1 MPTGDFPSGY
11 TCGCGQWVSNY
22 ATVAHTCPSR
32 QPMYWPQGVPPTPLF
47 PDPRLFALQEQIA
60 KALERIADALEGLKK
75 PTMCGESYDAPGGM
89 GLWICTR
96 DAGHDQATGHTSSPL
111 DLLRFK

>member
-11 TCGCGQWVSNY
+11 TCACGQWVSNY

-75 PTMCGESYDAPGGM
+75 PRRCAANLHAPAASV
-89 GLWICTR
+89 WICTR
-96 DAGHDQATGHTSSPL
+96 AAGHDHGTLGTLPHRSTS
-111 DLLRFK
+111 R